1 MAREVDL
8 LICLS
13 WPMSI
18 ISNVDGL
25 KTTQTTRGV
34 AFPKNRLRIKEKE
47 REKDDGTQLV
57 STKCM

>member
-1 MAREVDL
+1 
-8 LICLS
+8 
-13 WPMSI
+13 MSI

-34 AFPKNRLRIKEKE
+34 AFPKNSLRIKEKE
-47 REKDDGTQLV
+47 REKDIGTQLV